1 MPNSLE
7 LVERL
12 LKNETAN
19 RTLYNQLIDSL
30 DDPRYIRVAENLE
43 TLQTRQISMLNRLL
57 SVLEEEA
64 PPPPRDRYYAEHI
77 LQPGETLRVLA
88 IKYNTTVSRIR
99 ALNPGLGDN
108 PQAGQVITLP
118 IEIPKPPPRHIE
130 YYVRPGDSLYT
141 ISQRYNT
148 DIDTLVRLN
157 NIADPEVI
165 FPGRIL
171 IIPRT

>member
-1 MPNSLE
+1 MPSSLE
-7 LVERL
+7 LVEKL
-12 LKNETAN
+12 LKNEKAN
-19 RTLYNQLIDSL
+19 RALYNQLTNSL
-30 DDPRYIRVAENLE
+30 DDPRYVRVAENLE
-43 TLQTRQISMLNRLL
+43 TLQARQINMLDKLE
-57 SVLEEEA
+57 SALEEEA

-77 LQPGETLRVLA
+77 LQPGETLRALA
-88 IKYNTTVSRIR
+88 IKYDTSVSKIR
-99 ALNPGLGDN
+99 ALNPGLADN

-118 IEIPKPPPRHIE
+118 IEIPKPPRRHIE

-148 DIDTLVRLN
+148 DIDTLVELN
-157 NIADPEVI
+157 NIADPDVI